1 MLEFENGLTPKTGTD
16 NFFSKNHKLSQRE
29 KHFIYNL
36 QQVIIKSK
44 LKLCLRIIHFLII
57 KKKIKT
63 RTDR

>member
-1 MLEFENGLTPKTGTD
+1 MDLHQKQELTT
-16 NFFSKNHKLSQRE
+16 FFSENHKLSQRE

-36 QQVIIKSK
+36 QQVIIKFK
-44 LKLCLRIIHFLII
+44 LELCLRIIHFLII